1 MNKIDMNRE
10 LLPNILGTLLL
21 VAIFFFLWR
30 EISRL
35 KTTVAN
41 VVREHN
47 DTVSVLNGHKAKINE
62 ILEWFVG
69 GDTDDTVDDTITGVI
84 DVTDDEATDATD
96 ATETKKTD

>member
-1 MNKIDMNRE
+1 MNRE

-30 EISRL
+30 EISKL

-62 ILEWFVG
+62 IVAWFI
-69 GDTDDTVDDTITGVI
+69 GDTITDDTVTDGDTV
-84 DVTDDEATDATD
+84 DVTDDENI
-96 ATETKKTD
+96 ENIENTKKTE

>member
-1 MNKIDMNRE
+1 MNTD

-30 EISRL
+30 EISKL

-62 ILEWFVG
+62 IVAWFI
-69 GDTDDTVDDTITGVI
+69 GDTITDDTVTDGDTV
-84 DVTDDEATDATD
+84 DVTDDETTDATD
-96 ATETKKTD
+96 AIENTKKTE

>member
-1 MNKIDMNRE
+1 MNRE

-30 EISRL
+30 EISKL

-62 ILEWFVG
+62 ILAWFI
-69 GDTDDTVDDTITGVI
+69 GDTDDTIVDDTITDSVI

-96 ATETKKTD
+96 ATETKKTE

>member
-1 MNKIDMNRE
+1 MNRE

-62 ILEWFVG
+62 ILEWFIG
-69 GDTDDTVDDTITGVI
+69 GDTDDTVDDTVTSVI
-84 DVTDDEATDATD
+84 DVTDDEATDAT
-96 ATETKKTD
+96 ETKKTE